1 MPIPRKGVKIELN
14 KAEPSVLTPEQLK
27 DQLKNIG
34 LGCAD
39 TSLPRLQKFIDEV
52 VAEIPNG
59 VVQTYGILQPAK
71 NPANRVQGLAQN
83 WEEAAT
89 GNWTI
94 KDFGYAS
101 ELELIQYKRNFDWL
115 VQNKQNFTGRTSTDT
130 YTRRY
135 DSVNSIK
142 DFFAD
147 TMTSAS
153 AAVVKGVDKSAL
165 NAAMHNAIQP
175 LDDTKLKD
183 YDKSDS
189 RVLFLVD
196 NYDKDKNEADAI
208 GVLTVEWHL
217 IIKDYQEK
225 KKALQHD
232 TTLEVNVRAVT
243 YDNLDVLAADVR
255 AIKAQFGQNLAL
267 AMMGIPPK
275 DTSLI
280 IYEKEPPEN
289 ADTFQHSL
297 PVSQLSNYIDRLV
310 LFAPDLQLIGTVD
323 NSNSSVAT
331 TYAKSVTT
339 GFTFSSTQTLGIKVA
354 AEAGVV
360 FAKASFEFSFSIS
373 FTEQYSTSSTETV
386 SFGVPAGQK
395 AFLYQGTLRSRILR
409 YDPAKDSYKYQDDA
423 SFLTTIFDT
432 FKEAIPI
439 KKPAVVLRQLTE

>member
-14 KAEPSVLTPEQLK
+14 KAEPSVLTPEKLK
-27 DQLKNIG
+27 EQLKNIG
-34 LGCAD
+34 LTCAD
-39 TSLPRLQKFIDEV
+39 TSLPRLKEFIQEV
-52 VAEIPNG
+52 ENGIPPG
-59 VVQTYGILQPAK
+59 LVQTYGILQPAK
-71 NPANRVQGLAQN
+71 NLANRVQGLAMN

-94 KDFGYAS
+94 KDFGYSS
-101 ELELIQYKRNFDWL
+101 ELELIQYKAHFDWL
-115 VQNKQNFTGRTSTDT
+115 AETKQNFTGRRSQDK
-130 YTRRY
+130 YVRRY
-135 DSVNSIK
+135 DSIASIK

-147 TMTSAS
+147 TTTSAS
-153 AAVVKGVDKSAL
+153 AAVVKGVDKSSL
-165 NAAMHNAIQP
+165 NAAMSNAIQP
-175 LDDTKLKD
+175 LDDQKAQD

-196 NYDKDKNEADAI
+196 NYDKEKNEADAI

-217 IIKDYQEK
+217 IIKDYKEK

-255 AIKAQFGQNLAL
+255 AIKAHFGGNLAL
-267 AMMGIPPK
+267 SMMGIPPK

-280 IYEKEPPEN
+280 IYEKEPPES
-289 ADTFQHSL
+289 ADTFQHAL
-297 PVSQLSNYIDRLV
+297 PVTQLSNYLDRLV
-310 LFAPDLQLIGTVD
+310 LFAPDLQLIGSVD
-323 NSNSSVAT
+323 NSNSAVAT

-339 GFTFSSTQTLGIKVA
+339 GFTFSSSQTLGIKVA

-409 YDPAKDSYKYQDDA
+409 YDPAKDSYRYQEEA

-432 FKEAIPI
+432 LKEPIPA
-439 KKPAVVLRQLTE
+439 KKPVVLRQLSE